1 MIAFLL
7 FWLHRAMLLGVGFT
21 GLFLG
26 IAVHRGDT
34 GGAVLYGLLFV
45 LCLVGLTVK
54 AADKRPTA

>member
-45 LCLVGLTVK
+45 LFVTGLRLMS
-54 AADKRPTA
+54 ADKRPTA